1 MPYPPISWKA
11 HADHQQSLFPTSVP
25 WLVYQYFSK
34 FRIKCN
40 MEWLNLARWAWRYK
54 SQCHL
59 ALLRQNG
66 VYPLC
71 CLSSMHIIDKKS
83 IAWLTKHL
91 WLLPHISMPEDHNF
105 LVAPR
110 VLLELDHDSWIIL
123 PLFSF
128 WNSLSFALKDQQGF
142 KARLTIGKCGQLH
155 GTPCLIMAFTCRSS
169 PYWLLSF
176 FCINS
181 SLGVEV
187 FDPY

>member
-54 SQCHL
+54 PQCHL

-83 IAWLTKHL
+83 IAWLTKHVGFFHL
-91 WLLPHISMPEDHNF
+91 FLCQETIISSLHHAFSWNLTTTLGSYCLFSLSGTLCPLPLKINKGLKQGSPSANVVNCTVH
-105 LVAPR
+105 R
-110 VLLELDHDSWIIL
+110 VLSWPSL
-123 PLFSF
+123 VVRVHTDFYPFS
-128 WNSLSFALKDQQGF
+128 A
-142 KARLTIGKCGQLH
+142 
-155 GTPCLIMAFTCRSS
+155 
-169 PYWLLSF
+169 
-176 FCINS
+176 
-181 SLGVEV
+181 
-187 FDPY
+187 

>member
-1 MPYPPISWKA
+1 
-11 HADHQQSLFPTSVP
+11 
-25 WLVYQYFSK
+25 
-34 FRIKCN
+34 
-40 MEWLNLARWAWRYK
+40 MEWLNLARCAWRYK
-54 SQCHL
+54 PQCHL

-66 VYPLC
+66 LYPLC

-83 IAWLTKHL
+83 IAWLTKHV
-91 WLLPHISMPEDHNF
+91 WLLPHISMPGDHNF

-123 PLFSF
+123 PLFSV

-155 GTPCLIMAFTCRSS
+155 GTLCLIMAFTSRSS

-176 FCINS
+176 FYINN

>member
-1 MPYPPISWKA
+1 MGSEIPHFTNERLTVSFTRREVSC
-11 HADHQQSLFPTSVP
+11 HAVPTHFVKSTRRSPAITFPDKCSVASLSIF
-25 WLVYQYFSK
+25 F
-34 FRIKCN
+34 
-40 MEWLNLARWAWRYK
+40 LNSARCAWRYK
-54 SQCHL
+54 PQCHL

-66 VYPLC
+66 LYPLC

-91 WLLPHISMPEDHNF
+91 WLLPHISMPGDHNF

-123 PLFSF
+123 PLFSV

-169 PYWLLSF
+169 PY
-176 FCINS
+176 
-181 SLGVEV
+181 
-187 FDPY
+187 